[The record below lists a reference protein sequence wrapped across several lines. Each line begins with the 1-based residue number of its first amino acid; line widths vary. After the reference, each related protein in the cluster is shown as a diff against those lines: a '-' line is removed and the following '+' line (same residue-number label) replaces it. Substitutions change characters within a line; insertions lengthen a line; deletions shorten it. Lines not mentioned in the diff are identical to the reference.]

1 MADGM
6 RLYLRLL
13 GGFQRVGAPGLRGA
27 IPTGKVQ
34 ALLAYLAL
42 PPGRAHARDQL
53 AALLWGDLGEA
64 GARSNLRQAL
74 FALRRALPT
83 SPILITEGDNVA
95 LDPAGVE
102 VDVVLFER
110 RVAEGTASALQDAA
124 ELYRGDLL
132 AGLAVSEPSNL
143 EWLLTERE
151 RLRELAMDALAK
163 LLVHQRSA
171 RATEA
176 AVKTGLRLV
185 ALDPLQESAHRT
197 LMRLYAELGR
207 RPAALRQYQT
217 CVGVLQRELGV
228 EPEAETKQLYREL
241 VRRRPLRSAT
251 ELDRKR
257 PHKREAEQTL
267 FDPLS
272 KDRPLIGREVE
283 RAQLRQLLEEAGQSH
298 GCVVTIMGDAGIG
311 KTSVLGALAADAI
324 ALGARV
330 LLGRC
335 YESASILPFGPWVDA
350 FRSGQIL
357 DESMLDELRPVWRSE
372 LARLLPEAETTGLPG
387 HSDNRLRLFE
397 AVAHLVES
405 LAARRAL
412 VLMLE
417 DIHWADEMSLRLLAF
432 INRRV
437 GGWRVLVLTT
447 AREQE
452 LADASMARRTL
463 QELGRELH
471 ATSLKLAPLSRLDT
485 DLLVRSL
492 SRVGTDPAAL
502 TRLEDQVWVVSEGN
516 PFVAVETMRALHEG
530 SIVEGS
536 TTLPLPKRV
545 RDLIADRLGRLS
557 DRGRQLAAVAAV
569 IGREFDFALLQRAS
583 GCEEAAAAEAVEEL
597 VRRGVLEG
605 TDDQFDF
612 THDRVR
618 AVITTELLLPQ
629 RKLLHRQIGSALEA
643 LHADELQIHC
653 FALGTHYRAGEVWD
667 KAVHYLWQ
675 AARMAIARS
684 APREARGCFEQALG
698 VLAALPESSSTLEQ
712 GFEIRFELR
721 PIIGHFAEIREVLER
736 LREAETLAERLN
748 DDRRRGRVSAVL
760 TNAHSHLGQLDEALA
775 TGTHALKVA
784 ERLGDAR
791 LRFLS
796 TTYLEQ
802 AHFFRGE
809 YERVVELATHNIEAL
824 PADWV
829 HESFGA
835 PIPISI
841 LNRYRLIQSL
851 AHLGRF
857 TQAARYEA
865 EALRLAEAI
874 RHEYTLGMVHNAAS
888 WFRLIKG
895 EWDQARSRAERW
907 VAVVRMADSIFDF
920 PNALATSA
928 WALARVGETTEALAR
943 LREGEQVIE
952 RQVARGYLGIVGWT
966 YYELGRASLVLGD
979 LNKARYL
986 GDCAIN
992 CSPSHPGIAAHA
1004 LHLLGDIA
1012 THSEKFEAESSEAHY
1027 HNELSLAEPRGMR
1040 PVIAHCHA
1048 GISELY
1054 RRTGRVEQ
1062 AHEHLTTA
1070 TTMYREMDMT
1080 YWLREAEAITAN

>member
-545 RDLIADRLGRLS
+545 RALIADRRGRLGE
-557 DRGRQLAAVAAV
+557 RGRQLAAVAAV
-569 IGREFDFALLQRAS
+569 IGREFEFALLQRAS
-583 GCEEAAAAEAVEEL
+583 GCDEVTAAEGVEEL

-643 LHADELQIHC
+643 LHADDLETHSP
-653 FALGTHYRAGEVWD
+653 ALGTHYRAGEVWD
-667 KAVHYLWQ
+667 KAAHYLRQ
-675 AARMAIARS
+675 AGCKAAERS
-684 APREARGCFEQALG
+684 APLEARRWFEQALAALEVLPQSQSNLEQAFDIRLELRN
-698 VLAALPESSSTLEQ
+698 VLAALGEA
-712 GFEIRFELR
+712 RR
-721 PIIGHFAEIREVLER
+721 VRER
-736 LREAETLAERLN
+736 LSEAMSLAERLN
-748 DDRRRGRVSAVL
+748 DDRRRGRASGRM
-760 TNAHSHLGQLDEALA
+760 TNAHALLGELDEAVA
-775 TGTHALKVA
+775 SGTHALEIA
-784 ERLGDAR
+784 RRLGDPR
-791 LRFLS
+791 LRIMI
-796 TTYLEQ
+796 TTQLEQ
-802 AHFFRGE
+802 AHFYRGD
-809 YERVVELATHNIEAL
+809 YVRVVELATFNLAAA
-824 PADWV
+824 PADAI
-829 HESFGA
+829 HERPGLTTPVA
-835 PIPISI
+835 IYD
-841 LNRYRLIQSL
+841 RYWLVRSLIE
-851 AHLGRF
+851 LGRF
-857 TQAARYEA
+857 AEAAQHAA
-865 EALRLAEAI
+865 EALRLAEPTHPA
-874 RHEYTLGMVHNAAS
+874 YTFG
-888 WFRLIKG
+888 
-895 EWDQARSRAERW
+895 Q
-907 VAVVRMADSIFDF
+907 
-920 PNALATSA
+920 
-928 WALARVGETTEALAR
+928 
-943 LREGEQVIE
+943 
-952 RQVARGYLGIVGWT
+952 
-966 YYELGRASLVLGD
+966 
-979 LNKARYL
+979 
-986 GDCAIN
+986 
-992 CSPSHPGIAAHA
+992 
-1004 LHLLGDIA
+1004 
-1012 THSEKFEAESSEAHY
+1012 
-1027 HNELSLAEPRGMR
+1027 
-1040 PVIAHCHA
+1040 
-1048 GISELY
+1048 
-1054 RRTGRVEQ
+1054 
-1062 AHEHLTTA
+1062 
-1070 TTMYREMDMT
+1070 
-1080 YWLREAEAITAN
+1080 